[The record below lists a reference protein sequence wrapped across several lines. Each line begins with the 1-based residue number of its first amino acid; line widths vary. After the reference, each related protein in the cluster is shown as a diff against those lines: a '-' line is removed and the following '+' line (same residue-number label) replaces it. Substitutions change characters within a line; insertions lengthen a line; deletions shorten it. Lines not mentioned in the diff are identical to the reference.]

1 MARRRAPVD
10 VAQLRNWKLI
20 AAFRSRV
27 LPLLERR
34 WLHPS
39 EEDPRRELEAIDYFS
54 AFLMAVFNPA
64 ITSLRALCEASHCSK
79 MREITQ
85 KPFTAS
91 SFSAGQHLFPPEILN
106 QVIRQLARELGS
118 KNLGHEQPGAEPR
131 VRQALKSLSAIDGTV
146 WRGVN
151 RMLWAPAAGSGQ
163 AVRLHLHFSVFEQ
176 MPEDWTITPGVGSE
190 PHVLAQKLQK
200 GAFYVMDR
208 LYAQRHQFLQ
218 EMQEAGADFVVRLN
232 NNVILTPEEPERPLS
247 AQDRKAG
254 VVWDRRMRLG
264 VHGTGPLL
272 RVVRVEAQG
281 KIFQLATSRQDL
293 EAELIGLIYRQ
304 RWQIE
309 VFFKWIKTLL
319 NGGHWFAESPMG
331 AEIQI
336 YCVLIC
342 ALLLMLWTG
351 ARPNKRMIEALRFY
365 QLGWASEEELALLLK
380 RAQNAQKS

>member
-1 MARRRAPVD
+1 VARRRVPVD

-20 AAFRSRV
+20 DAFRSRV

-34 WLHPS
+34 VPHPS
-39 EEDPRRELEAIDYFS
+39 EEDPRRVLEAIDYFS

-64 ITSLRALCEASHCSK
+64 ISSLRALCEVSHCGK
-79 MREITQ
+79 MRAVTQ
-85 KPFTAS
+85 KPLTAS
-91 SFSAGQHLFPPEILN
+91 SFSEAQHLFSPKILD
-106 QVIRQLARELGS
+106 QVARQLTREVGAKSLGDERH
-118 KNLGHEQPGAEPR
+118 GGDAR
-131 VRQALKSLSAIDGTV
+131 VRQALKRLSAIDGTV

-163 AVRLHLHFSVFEQ
+163 AVRLHLHFAVFEQ
-176 MPEDWTITPGVGSE
+176 TPEDWTITPGSASE

-200 GAFYVMDR
+200 GAFYVIDR

-232 NNVILTPEEPERPLS
+232 NNVILTPEAPERPLS
-247 AQDRKAG
+247 PADRQAG
-254 VVWDRRMRLG
+254 VVWDRPMRLG
-264 VHGTGPLL
+264 VHGSGPVI
-272 RVVRVEAQG
+272 RVVRVQAQD
-281 KIFQLATSRQDL
+281 KIFHLATSRQDL

-304 RWQIE
+304 RWEIE

-319 NGGHWFAESPMG
+319 NGGHWFAESPAG
-331 AEIQI
+331 AQIQI

-365 QLGWASEEELALLLK
+365 QMGWATQEELALLLK
-380 RAQNAQKS
+380 RAQGAQKI

>member
-1 MARRRAPVD
+1 VD

-20 AAFRSRV
+20 EAFRSRV

-34 WLHPS
+34 APHPS
-39 EEDPRRELEAIDYFS
+39 EEDPRRTLEAIDYFS
-54 AFLMAVFNPA
+54 AFLMAVFNPV
-64 ITSLRALCEASHCSK
+64 ITSLRALCEVSQCRK
-79 MREITQ
+79 MRELTQ
-85 KPFTAS
+85 EPFAAS
-91 SFSAGQHLFPPEILN
+91 SFSAGQHLFAPEILS
-106 QVIRQLARELGS
+106 QVLRQLVQELGA
-118 KNLGHEQPGAEPR
+118 KGLGQEQHGGDAR
-131 VRQALKSLSAIDGTV
+131 VRQALKNLSAIDGSV

-151 RMLWAPAAGSGQ
+151 RMLWAPAAGHGQ

-176 MPEDWTITPGVGSE
+176 TPQDWGVTPGTTSE
-190 PHVLAQKLQK
+190 AQVLAQKLEL

-208 LYAQRHQFLQ
+208 LYSQRHQFLQ
-218 EMQEAGADFVVRLN
+218 EIQEAGADFVVRLN
-232 NNVILTPEEPERPLS
+232 NNVVFTPAGPERLLS

-254 VVWDRRMRLG
+254 VVWDRLMRLG
-264 VHGTGPLL
+264 VHGTGPVI

-281 KIFQLATSRQDL
+281 KVFHLATSRQDL

-304 RWQIE
+304 RWEIE

-319 NGGHWFAESPMG
+319 NGGHWFAESPAG

-351 ARPNKRMIEALRFY
+351 SRPNKRMIEALRFF
-365 QLGWASEEELALLLK
+365 QMGWATKEELALLLQ
-380 RAQNAQKS
+380 RAQRAQKP